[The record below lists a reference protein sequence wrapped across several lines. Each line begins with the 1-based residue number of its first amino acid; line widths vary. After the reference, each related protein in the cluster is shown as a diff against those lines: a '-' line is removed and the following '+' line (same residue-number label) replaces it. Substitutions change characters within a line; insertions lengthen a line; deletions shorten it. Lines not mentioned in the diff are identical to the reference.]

1 MAVSET
7 EFQALKAQVSSLSSE
22 FLTIKNAFAIL
33 ENTVNS
39 QYAYVTGEI
48 DKIKVEIEKLKAKDT
63 EILERIGSNESFIE
77 MLRVQDESN
86 KILINRINRERK
98 GLI

>member
-7 EFQALKAQVSSLSSE
+7 EFQALKAQVSGLSSE

-48 DKIKVEIEKLKAKDT
+48 DKIKVEIEKLKAKDND
-63 EILERIGSNESFIE
+63 ILERVGSNEALVQGLQI
-77 MLRVQDESN
+77 QDEAN